1 MHNNM
6 DFSLVICTYNP
17 DVRILQRCLQAVQNL
32 DTTGL
37 STEILLVDNNSTTPL
52 SALPCVEAFAKA
64 CPQMELL
71 LVKQQGVQYARMAA
85 IERATGTHIV
95 YFDYDNEPQPGYLQ
109 ALKELTTAYPQVAAW
124 GPGNVEVDFIDGVP
138 EAISGLAY
146 GAFQQRRDTEIRF
159 ASEPDWQPCYPF
171 GTGLCTKAFLLKQY
185 VAQASQGMYTLE
197 GRNGNK
203 LSSGED
209 TQMVLLCI
217 KEGYAAGVAPALKL
231 THIIPGN
238 RANARYL
245 ERLLY
250 GTFVCYELSLL
261 QVFPDQRPKLEAK
274 LMAPA
279 RFARKAWVRWMK
291 LRLKPK
297 QQKKFDLIHFISVQA
312 GTYAALDK
320 PLPAIVQHIIDKLA
334 VA

>member
-1 MHNNM
+1 M

-17 DVRILQRCLQAVQNL
+17 DVRILERCLQAVQNL
-32 DTTGL
+32 DASGL

-52 SALPCVEAFAKA
+52 STLPCVQAFAKA

-109 ALKELTTAYPQVAAW
+109 ALQVLTTAYPRVAAW
-124 GPGNVEVDFIDGVP
+124 GPGQVEVDFIDGVP

-146 GAFQQRRDTEIRF
+146 GAFQQRHETEVRF
-159 ASEPDWQPCYPF
+159 ASEPEWQSCYPF

-185 VAQASQGMYTLE
+185 VAQAQQGMYTLE

-217 KEGYAAGVAPALKL
+217 KEGYAAGVAPSLAL
-231 THIIPGN
+231 THIIPGS

-261 QVFPDQRPKLEAK
+261 QVFPGLRSKLEAR

-279 RFARKAWVRWMK
+279 RFARQSWVRWVK
-291 LRLKPK
+291 WRLKPK
-297 QQKKFDLIHFISVQA
+297 QQKKFDLIHFLSVNA
-312 GTYAALDK
+312 GAYAALNK
-320 PLPAIVQHIIDKLA
+320 PLPGVVRRIIDRLA